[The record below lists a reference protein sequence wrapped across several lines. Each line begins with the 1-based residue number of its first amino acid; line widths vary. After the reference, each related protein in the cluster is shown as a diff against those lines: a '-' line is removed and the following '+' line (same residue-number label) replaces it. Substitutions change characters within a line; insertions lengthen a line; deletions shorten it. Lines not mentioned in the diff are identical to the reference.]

1 MPPAKGRGK
10 DALQCVHLSAT
21 GNTQVTTETN
31 RLKETMKR
39 TIYFLAAVT
48 AVVLVFNAC
57 DTVPI
62 SGRKQLRLIS
72 ERDMIGMSLQAYDDF
87 LDTSQ
92 VLPDTHKDVIVVR
105 RIGNRIK
112 DAVVK
117 YLTDNGEL
125 KRIDGFEWEFN
136 VVNDETVNAWCM
148 PGGKVVVYTGILPV
162 TKDEKSLAVVMGH
175 EIAHA
180 VARHG
185 NERMSQGLAVQLGG
199 LALSVA
205 LSEHAP
211 ETQNLFLQSYGLG
224 SNLGILAYSRNHESE
239 ADKLGLVFMAMA
251 GYDPESAIGF
261 WQRMSEQGGQAP
273 PQILSTHPSDE
284 TRIAD
289 LKAFMP
295 EALKYYKP

>member
-1 MPPAKGRGK
+1 VRPTK
-10 DALQCVHLSAT
+10 
-21 GNTQVTTETN
+21 
-31 RLKETMKR
+31 KETMKR
-39 TIYFLAAVT
+39 DLVFFTVVSI
-48 AVVLVFNAC
+48 VVLIFIAC

-72 ERDMIGMSLQAYDDF
+72 ENDMIGMSLQAYDEF

-117 YLTDNGEL
+117 YLTDNAEL

-136 VVNDETVNAWCM
+136 VVNDPTVNAWCM

-211 ETQNLFLQSYGLG
+211 ETQNLFLQSYGIG
-224 SNLGILAYSRNHESE
+224 SNLGMLAYSRNHESE
-239 ADKLGLVFMAMA
+239 ADNAHSRFK
-251 GYDPESAIGF
+251 GF
-261 WQRMSEQGGQAP
+261 YA
-273 PQILSTHPSDE
+273 
-284 TRIAD
+284 
-289 LKAFMP
+289 
-295 EALKYYKP
+295 